1 MLNTLPLELREKSQ
15 NTIQKKRLI
24 GHFRNIIYRFSL
36 TLDRKSAG
44 QMLKFLLKEKLSE
57 FDHSTIF
64 NKFDKLYDIK
74 KSEAYL
80 RINKGSLLQ
89 EQTTL
94 TSSNESPV
102 KLRIKFQLQGK
113 YRKEPTKSVLQ
124 FLKSICLNEVKTP

>member
-15 NTIQKKRLI
+15 NKIQKKRLI
-24 GHFRNIIYRFSL
+24 GHFRNKIFRL
-36 TLDRKSAG
+36 TLILDRKNAD
-44 QMLKFLLKEKLSE
+44 QMVKFLLKEKLSE

-64 NKFDKLYDIK
+64 NEFDKHYDIK
-74 KSEAYL
+74 KSELFL

-113 YRKEPTKSVLQ
+113 YRKEPTKFVLQ
-124 FLKSICLNEVKTP
+124 FLESICLNEVNTP